1 MKFKKVLLLTCL
13 AVLGTV
19 TITACNQMENKTEE
33 TMEKETSSD
42 TITDVNGITDVTEFI
57 IGGNL
62 ISLPCTPNELTAY
75 ETNPSE
81 IMPDMKIGSQITAY
95 ESILSDEFTADIYNN
110 STEMISIM
118 DGEIT
123 RLVIKPTNQDISF
136 IGGITFDET
145 MEDTLD
151 KLATVDGTKETIEDT
166 IRVTNKDGTHVIDF
180 NYTDGKLKEV
190 IIHANMDNIS
200 TMDIVEEK

>member
-13 AVLGTV
+13 IVLGTV

-33 TMEKETSSD
+33 TIEKETSSD
-42 TITDVNGITDVTEFI
+42 TITDVKGITDVTEFI
-57 IGGNL
+57 INGEL
-62 ISLPCTPNELTAY
+62 ISLPCTPNDLTAY
-75 ETNPSE
+75 ETNPNE
-81 IMPDMKIGSQITAY
+81 IMSDMKIGSQITAY
-95 ESILSDEFTADIYNN
+95 ENILSDEFTADIYNN
-110 STEMISIM
+110 STKMVSIM

-136 IGGITFDET
+136 IGGVTFDET
-145 MEDTLD
+145 MEETLD
-151 KLATVDGTKETIEDT
+151 KLTSVNGTKETIEDT

-180 NYTDGKLKEV
+180 NYTDGKLSEV

-200 TMDIVEEK
+200 TMDTVDEK

>member
-1 MKFKKVLLLTCL
+1 MKFKNVLFLTCL
-13 AVLGTV
+13 AVLCTV
-19 TITACNQMENKTEE
+19 TITACNQMENKTEK
-33 TMEKETSSD
+33 TMAKETSSD
-42 TITDVNGITDVTEFI
+42 TITDIKEITDVTEFI
-57 IGGNL
+57 IDGNL
-62 ISLPCTPNELTAY
+62 ISLPCTPNELTVY

-200 TMDIVEEK
+200 TMDTVEEK